1 MARIVKSFRIEQEI
15 WDRLEARSGN
25 TSELVRLFIVTGLF
39 KMELPRQTEI
49 EKLCV
54 IEDQTRRIGVNLNQ
68 AVKALNI
75 SSDCQNALPEIR
87 QACADIRFL
96 RLAVHKLVSAYYGK

>member
-15 WDRLEARSGN
+15 WNRLEARSGN
-25 TSELVRLFIVTGLF
+25 ASELVRLFIVTGLF

-68 AVKALNI
+68 AVKTLNV
-75 SSDCQNALPEIR
+75 SSDHQNTLPEIR

-96 RLAVHKLVSAYYGK
+96 RLAIHKLVSAYYGK

>member
-68 AVKALNI
+68 AVKG
-75 SSDCQNALPEIR
+75 SE
-87 QACADIRFL
+87 RFL
-96 RLAVHKLVSAYYGK
+96 RPPERFTGNPASLHGYTLFAAGGS

>member
-1 MARIVKSFRIEQEI
+1 MTRIVKSFRIEQEI

-68 AVKALNI
+68 AVKALNV
-75 SSDCQNALPEIR
+75 SSDHQNALPEIR

-96 RLAVHKLVSAYYGK
+96 RLAVHKLVRTYYGK

>member
-15 WDRLEARSGN
+15 WDRLEARSEN

-39 KMELPRQTEI
+39 KMELPQQTEI
-49 EKLCV
+49 EKICI
-54 IEDQTRRIGVNLNQ
+54 IEEQARRIGVNLNQ
-68 AVKALNI
+68 AAKVLNV
-75 SSDCQNALPEIR
+75 SSDNQNALPEIR

>member
-25 TSELVRLFIVTGLF
+25 TSELVRLFIVMGLF

-49 EKLCV
+49 EKLC
-54 IEDQTRRIGVNLNQ
+54 IIARRIGVNLNQ
-68 AVKALNI
+68 AVKALNV
-75 SSDCQNALPEIR
+75 SSDHQNALPEIR
-87 QACADIRFL
+87 QACMDIRFL
-96 RLAVHKLVSAYYGK
+96 RLAVHKLVRTYYGK